1 MTTKVPTSCWL
12 TAMRS
17 DQEDQS
23 WEQKYLVAIAT
34 GCTENMGVSSCQR
47 TRGLVIAQEIF
58 ASPQGWPTALPGRRS
73 SETEAAPVSYCCVTN
88 PPNRGDLTKACASSS
103 RAPGPA
109 GTRRVSGPA
118 PPIPGLLG
126 RLHSRAGLLGL
137 ASRGGAGGGDAALC
151 HLERHP
157 LAGCPGRALTGAQ
170 GSKSRTSQTAFGSPG
185 RNRQVVTAPAFC
197 RLKPGTKPAQVP
209 GVRRQTRLLDVPLQ
223 RRGAVS
229 AHGQP
234 RRRLVYATHP

>member
-1 MTTKVPTSCWL
+1 MSPVLPATTRQNLRSPRKQCQWHTFFKKWPQVTMTTKVPTSCWL

-34 GCTENMGVSSCQR
+34 GCTENMGVASCQR

-157 LAGCPGRALTGAQ
+157 LAGCPGRALTGEQ

-185 RNRQVVTAPAFC
+185 RNGQVVTP
-197 RLKPGTKPAQVP
+197 PPSVG
-209 GVRRQTRLLDVPLQ
+209 
-223 RRGAVS
+223 
-229 AHGQP
+229 
-234 RRRLVYATHP
+234 

>member
-1 MTTKVPTSCWL
+1 MLADCNAIRSGRPELGTKVSGCYSNWMYRKHGSFQLPAYSRAGDRPGNFRITPGL
-12 TAMRS
+12 AHRS
-17 DQEDQS
+17 
-23 WEQKYLVAIAT
+23 
-34 GCTENMGVSSCQR
+34 
-47 TRGLVIAQEIF
+47 
-58 ASPQGWPTALPGRRS
+58 PGRRS
-73 SETEAAPVSYCCVTN
+73 SKTEAAPVSYCCVTN

-157 LAGCPGRALTGAQ
+157 LAGCPGRALTGEQ

-185 RNRQVVTAPAFC
+185 RNGQVVTP
-197 RLKPGTKPAQVP
+197 PPSVG
-209 GVRRQTRLLDVPLQ
+209 
-223 RRGAVS
+223 
-229 AHGQP
+229 
-234 RRRLVYATHP
+234 